1 MVQYRQIISYS
12 TVLYLHIIYNL
23 TLRYRK
29 TTSTLIIYLISEEQY
44 IYSLKCVMDSN
55 IIHEEKQIVIEIP
68 MASWGSTGQHKSRQK
83 YLFWYTFNM
92 QYNIF

>member
-1 MVQYRQIISYS
+1 M
-12 TVLYLHIIYNL
+12 TV
-23 TLRYRK
+23 RYRK

-68 MASWGSTGQHKSRQK
+68 MAS
-83 YLFWYTFNM
+83 
-92 QYNIF
+92 